1 MPDSQTVSHSQPIF
15 DQKNDFNFLALV
27 QSKIEQFS
35 LKTYK
40 ISEQQ
45 INPKVL
51 PVANSC
57 HYNENPKNGKH
68 RFQTNV
74 RPSGATPTNPMQRPQ
89 GGGKFLVQIPGGA
102 RGGDGYGKS

>member
-1 MPDSQTVSHSQPIF
+1 MIIYTDRFSRVPQYQMPDNQTVSHSQSIF

-27 QSKIEQFS
+27 QSRIE

-51 PVANSC
+51 SVANSF
-57 HYNENPKNGKH
+57 HYDENLKNGKH
-68 RFQTNV
+68 R
-74 RPSGATPTNPMQRPQ
+74 
-89 GGGKFLVQIPGGA
+89 L
-102 RGGDGYGKS
+102 